1 MIQIV
6 KMRETHV
13 AAVAALEK
21 ACFSLPWDENSVRS
35 ELSNALSL
43 WLIAEEDGEVLGYVG
58 SQTVLGESDMLNLA
72 VREDQRRKGIGNAL
86 VVALCEALRAENSI
100 SLTLEVRASN
110 EAAKALY
117 DAMGFETVGKRP
129 RYYSRPV
136 EDALI
141 LRKELNR

>member
-58 SQTVLGESDMLNLA
+58 SQTVLCESDMLNLA